1 MGTRYTEMQHKH
13 LLFLVGFI
21 AVVTLYVSFGV
32 RRVTFPCGHRE
43 WKLYG
48 LTMSGHACPLVYSM
62 SNLYEIRV
70 AQDVYHE
77 MHGCYAPSF
86 ADLKEV
92 GAMEEWLRPRFE
104 LHIECYFRKGDW
116 FAVTRDN
123 EGVVKAIA
131 SNGTKALSLAETT
144 HGW

>member
-1 MGTRYTEMQHKH
+1 VGRRKTEMQRKY
-13 LLFLVGFI
+13 LLLLVGII
-21 AVVTLYVSFGV
+21 AVITVYVSLGV
-32 RRVTFPCGHRE
+32 RHVTFFCGHKE
-43 WKLYG
+43 WRIYPFI
-48 LTMSGHACPLVYSM
+48 SGHACPLMYSM
-62 SNLYEIRV
+62 SNLYEIRI

-131 SNGTKALSLAETT
+131 SNGTKALSLAEAT